1 MSVNYVTTGDP
12 ELDDLLGGGFR
23 RGCFI
28 AVFGE
33 PGSGKTIFAAQ
44 IAFMNALLNGKRVL
58 FISTM
63 EDEARFLSFMKSIG
77 FDFEEIK
84 KMGLFRYVHLLML
97 EAKDVVILMSETFA
111 KWAEEFKA
119 DIVIVDG
126 MHRIF
131 TDKMGFEGLP
141 LGIYQITSVLN
152 ATLIMLGDVLED
164 ELDWVGL
171 YADVILR
178 LQAEYEGEVVNR
190 YLEIRKVRTAPLHV
204 VRIPYTIS
212 WGEGLKFL
220 VPKPFPP
227 KELVRKSYFTGCTS
241 ADKAIGPILS
251 GTQML
256 IINEPGTAIS
266 RHIYAYL
273 ASLILNNG
281 LKVGF
286 LNYSG
291 LLSRAYHRMRDVITS
306 YGGDPK
312 ALDERVVFEE
322 GFNPTRVSL
331 TAILDRETR
340 VIVRTNPDIVIM
352 EGYGILYRI
361 FRDKRMLISLQ
372 YNSALDFR
380 SKGIIGVRFMT
391 SKFPEEDVPATEFSD
406 LVVLD
411 RLEISENKMYHV
423 YHIIRPL
430 KGEPFICRG
439 EELDSCFNKVIP
451 RLTGVRHAEVR
462 GSE

>member
-1 MSVNYVTTGDP
+1 MSVDYVTTGDP

-28 AVFGE
+28 AIFGE

-58 FISTM
+58 FISTL

-97 EAKDVVILMSETFA
+97 EAQDVVVLMSETFA

-131 TDKMGFEGLP
+131 TNKMGFEGLP
-141 LGIYQITSVLN
+141 LGIYQITSALN
-152 ATLIMLGDVLED
+152 ATLIMLGDVLRD

-171 YADVILR
+171 YADVILKLR
-178 LQAEYEGEVVNR
+178 SEYEGEVVNR
-190 YLEIRKVRTAPLHV
+190 YLEIKKVRTAPLHV
-204 VRIPYTIS
+204 VKIPYTIS
-212 WGEGLKFL
+212 WGEGLKFV

-227 KELVRKSYFTGCTS
+227 KELVRKRYVTGCELV
-241 ADKAIGPILS
+241 DKAIGPVLS
-251 GTQML
+251 GTQIL
-256 IINEPGTAIS
+256 VINEPGTSIS

-273 ASLILNNG
+273 ASLILNND

-291 LLSRAYHRMRDVITS
+291 LLSRTYYRMKDVIS
-306 YGGDPK
+306 AYGGNPK
-312 ALDERVVFEE
+312 ALEERVAFEE
-322 GFNPTRVSL
+322 GFNPTRISL

-340 VIVRTNPDIVIM
+340 VIVRANPDIVIM
-352 EGYGILYRI
+352 EGYGILHRI
-361 FRDKRMLISLQ
+361 FSDKRMLISLQ

-380 SKGIIGVRFMT
+380 SKGIIGVRFIT
-391 SKFPEEDVPATEFSD
+391 SKFPEEDVPAAEFSD

-411 RLEISENKMYHV
+411 RLDVNGNEMSHT
-423 YHIIRPL
+423 YHIIKPL
-430 KGEPFICRG
+430 KGEPFICTG
-439 EELDSCFNKVIP
+439 EALDSCFSRIIP
-451 RLTGVRHAEVR
+451 ELTGVKHAKV
-462 GSE
+462 